1 MRREKSIA
9 VRFAALG
16 GQALKAEM
24 RDIGTTGKAAMDGIQ
39 SGAGGGADGLGRIA
53 QAAAQARSQL
63 DALAAKSAQAAA
75 NLRQPG
81 VGGGNGV
88 QDRINQT
95 TGVTREGG
103 MSSAEVLS
111 LGQALD
117 DVRAKFNPLFGII
130 RDYKNEVSEIRA
142 SHAAGAISADEMS
155 AAIGKVRTESLG
167 AIDKLKGISAAAREK
182 ALAMAAAERADL
194 DAAAASAK
202 QAASLDAQRAQY
214 NPLYRV
220 IRDYRAEVTSIRA
233 SHAAGAISADEMSDA
248 IGRVRTS
255 SLQAIDK
262 LKGITAAARE
272 KAAAVAA
279 SEQADNEAATA
290 AARHAAQLDAQRA
303 KYNPLYAVI
312 RSYLDQV
319 RDMRAAHADGALSA
333 DELRAA
339 QDRVRTSSLQAIDKI
354 KGLTAAL
361 REKSAAEEKA
371 RADTLAHGQA
381 MDAMRAK
388 YNPIF
393 AILSRYKAE
402 QAAIRQAHKEGALSA
417 DEQTAALVRLRQA
430 AMLQLATARGQTDA
444 LEQVSRSSRGAT
456 LRMQNLTYQLND
468 IGVTLAGGMNPFM
481 ILAQQGPQIAQIYG
495 FGNGGVGAIF
505 KDLGGLIK
513 AIPTPIKAVGLA
525 AALGAVGILDMR
537 DAINETSDV
546 TVTFGDTALA
556 VFQVLASRISTMFD
570 PITDAVSSALSKVWD
585 SIASGFIWSMNVV
598 LNSTNLAGKVVRGEF
613 DRIAGIAV
621 AAYQGIRDNWGL
633 LPSAIGDFAYQAANS
648 LIDGVESM
656 LNAVAA
662 RINGFIATMNSA
674 LSYLPEWAT
683 GEGGLKIG
691 EVGTV
696 DLGNIAN
703 PYEGAGEAIRDV
715 GRRITEA
722 AGKANEG
729 WANAREIMSADPM
742 GEFFD
747 DVSVKA
753 QENARK
759 RLEDEKGGGGRAKA
773 AKAEKDEVAELIK
786 KLQEELLVL
795 RETDP
800 VKKRLL
806 GYSEEMKDA
815 TAAERAQIEE
825 LVRTLDRAEHGW
837 EAVGRALADYAE
849 ESKRLGGELGDSLVK
864 VFDGAGDA
872 FAEMVAGNSSGWRDM
887 VEQMAKDWA
896 KLAFQ
901 QHIGGPLA
909 AYASS
914 WLGSFGGSGD
924 VIADTLTSAGLQ
936 GVVPSLDG
944 GGYTGNKPRSGG
956 LDGKGGFLAMLH
968 PQEDVIDRTKKG
980 GGGGRGGGG
989 GEQVMVGIDP
999 KNGNIQAYVDRRI
1012 SEALPSAFDNYSRNA
1027 LPYAIQQYQNDP
1039 RSVG

>member
-9 VRFAALG
+9 VRFAAMG

-24 RDIGTTGKAAMDGIQ
+24 RDIGTTGKSAMDGIQ
-39 SGAGGGADGLGRIA
+39 AGASGGADGLGRIS

-81 VGGGNGV
+81 VGGGNGL
-88 QDRINQT
+88 QDRINAT

-103 MSSAEVLS
+103 KSSAEVLA

-130 RDYKNEVSEIRA
+130 RAYKGEVSEIRA
-142 SHAAGAISADEMS
+142 SHLAGAISADEMS

-182 ALAMAAAERADL
+182 AAAMAAAKQADA
-194 DAAAASAK
+194 DAAAAVAK
-202 QAASLDAQRAQY
+202 HAASLSDQRAHY

-220 IRDYRAEVTSIRA
+220 IRDYRAEVARMRA
-233 SHAAGAISADEMSDA
+233 SYAEGAI
-248 IGRVRTS
+248 
-255 SLQAIDK
+255 
-262 LKGITAAARE
+262 
-272 KAAAVAA
+272 
-279 SEQADNEAATA
+279 
-290 AARHAAQLDAQRA
+290 
-303 KYNPLYAVI
+303 
-312 RSYLDQV
+312 
-319 RDMRAAHADGALSA
+319 SA

-361 REKSAAEEKA
+361 RAKSAAEDKA
-371 RADTLAHGQA
+371 RADALAHGQA

-402 QAAIRQAHKEGALSA
+402 QAAIRQAHKDGALSA

-495 FGNGGVGAIF
+495 FGNGGVGQIF

-570 PITDAVSSALSKVWD
+570 PITTAVAGALSKVWD

-621 AAYQGIRDNWGL
+621 AAYQGIRDNWSL
-633 LPSAIGDFAYQAANS
+633 LPSAIGDFAYQAANA
-648 LIDGVESM
+648 LIDGVEGM

-662 RINGFIATMNSA
+662 RINGFIGTMNSA
-674 LSYLPEWAT
+674 LALLPEWAT

-703 PYEGAGEAIRDV
+703 PYEGAGDAIRDV
-715 GRRITEA
+715 ATRISEA

-759 RLEDEKGGGGRAKA
+759 RLEDEKGGGGGRAKA

-800 VKKRLL
+800 IKKRLL

-914 WLGSFGGSGD
+914 WLGSFGGGGD
-924 VIADTLTSAGLQ
+924 ALADGLSAAGLQ

-980 GGGGRGGGG
+980 GGGGGGRSD
-989 GEQVMVGIDP
+989 QVMVGIDP

>member
-24 RDIGTTGKAAMDGIQ
+24 RDIGTTGKSAMDGIQ
-39 SGAGGGADGLGRIA
+39 AGAGGGADGLGRIA

-75 NLRQPG
+75 NLRQAGPA
-81 VGGGNGV
+81 GGGGI
-88 QDRINQT
+88 QSRINQT
-95 TGVTREGG
+95 TGVSSPGG
-103 MSSAEVLS
+103 MSAAEALS

-117 DVRAKFNPLFGII
+117 DVRAKINPLFGVIRQYKQSVSEVRASHLEGAISADEMGAAIGRYRTEALGAIDRLKGISAAAREKAAAAAAAEKADNDAAASAAKLAASLDAQRAQINPLYRVI
-130 RDYKNEVSEIRA
+130 RDYQAEVASMRA
-142 SHAAGAISADEMS
+142 SHAAGAVSADELS
-155 AAIGKVRTESLG
+155 AGIARVRSSALQ

-182 ALAMAAAERADL
+182 AAAI
-194 DAAAASAK
+194 AAAAQADVDASNAAAK
-202 QAASLDAQRAQY
+202 
-214 NPLYRV
+214 
-220 IRDYRAEVTSIRA
+220 
-233 SHAAGAISADEMSDA
+233 HAAG
-248 IGRVRTS
+248 
-255 SLQAIDK
+255 
-262 LKGITAAARE
+262 
-272 KAAAVAA
+272 
-279 SEQADNEAATA
+279 
-290 AARHAAQLDAQRA
+290 LDAQRA

-319 RDMRAAHADGALSA
+319 RDMRQAHADGALSA

-361 REKSAAEEKA
+361 REKSAAEDKA
-371 RADTLAHGQA
+371 RADALAHGQA

-402 QAAIRQAHKEGALSA
+402 QAAIRQAHKDGALSA

-430 AMLQLATARGQTDA
+430 AMLQLATARGQTDQI
-444 LEQVSRSSRGAT
+444 EQVARSTRGAT

-481 ILAQQGPQIAQIYG
+481 IMMQQGPQLAQIYG
-495 FGNGGVGAIF
+495 FGNGGVSQIF

-513 AIPTPIKAVGLA
+513 GIPAPVKAVGVA
-525 AALGAVGILDMR
+525 AAVAGIGVIGLHNEIKKTTDVAVSM
-537 DAINETSDV
+537 
-546 TVTFGDTALA
+546 GDTATA
-556 VFQVLASRISTMFD
+556 VFQVIGRRIAGVFRPEIDAISGFFSDMWDRTVRATKQTINDIVHSAQLVALAFEVGIDTIPALFQRGFFR
-570 PITDAVSSALSKVWD
+570 AVAHVQLALAHMMKSLRD
-585 SIASGFIWSMNVV
+585 FLNYAASGFNAVFK
-598 LNSTNLAGKVVRGEF
+598 TNLSAPAGLTTGGVALVNASNQNWMRGE
-613 DRIAGIAV
+613 AV
-621 AAYQGIRDNWGL
+621 QG
-633 LPSAIGDFAYQAANS
+633 GDF
-648 LIDGVESM
+648 
-656 LNAVAA
+656 
-662 RINGFIATMNSA
+662 
-674 LSYLPEWAT
+674 
-683 GEGGLKIG
+683 
-691 EVGTV
+691 
-696 DLGNIAN
+696 
-703 PYEGAGEAIRDV
+703 
-715 GRRITEA
+715 
-722 AGKANEG
+722 
-729 WANAREIMSADPM
+729 M
-742 GEFFD
+742 GEM
-747 DVSVKA
+747 
-753 QENARK
+753 RK
-759 RLEDEKGGGGRAKA
+759 RSGAILATDPAGDFFNDVRDQAIKNAQKDDDGKGGGGRAKA
-773 AKAEKDEVAELIK
+773 AKAEKDAVGDLIK

-914 WLGSFGGSGD
+914 WLGSFGGGGD
-924 VIADTLTSAGLQ
+924 ALADGLSAAGLQ

-980 GGGGRGGGG
+980 GGGGGGGRSD
-989 GEQVMVGIDP
+989 QVMVGIDP

>member
-24 RDIGTTGKAAMDGIQ
+24 RDIGTTGKSAMDGIQ
-39 SGAGGGADGLGRIA
+39 AGAGGGADGLGRIA

-75 NLRQPG
+75 NLRQAGPA
-81 VGGGNGV
+81 GGGGI
-88 QDRINQT
+88 QSRINQT
-95 TGVTREGG
+95 TGVSSPGG
-103 MSSAEVLS
+103 MSAAEALS

-117 DVRAKFNPLFGII
+117 DVRAKINPLFGVIRQYKQSVSEVRASHLEGAISADEMGAAIGRYRTEALGAIDRLKGISAAAREKAAAAAAAEKADNDAAASAAKLAASLDAQRAQINPLYRVI
-130 RDYKNEVSEIRA
+130 RDYQAEVASMRA
-142 SHAAGAISADEMS
+142 SHAAGAVSADELS
-155 AAIGKVRTESLG
+155 AGIARVRSSALQ

-182 ALAMAAAERADL
+182 AAAVAAAKQAD
-194 DAAAASAK
+194 DDAAASAAK
-202 QAASLDAQRAQY
+202 HAASLSDQRAHY

-220 IRDYRAEVTSIRA
+220 IRDYRAEVARMRA
-233 SHAAGAISADEMSDA
+233 SYAEGAI
-248 IGRVRTS
+248 
-255 SLQAIDK
+255 
-262 LKGITAAARE
+262 
-272 KAAAVAA
+272 
-279 SEQADNEAATA
+279 
-290 AARHAAQLDAQRA
+290 
-303 KYNPLYAVI
+303 
-312 RSYLDQV
+312 
-319 RDMRAAHADGALSA
+319 SA

-361 REKSAAEEKA
+361 REKSAAEDKA
-371 RADTLAHGQA
+371 RADALAHGQA

-402 QAAIRQAHKEGALSA
+402 QAAIRQAHKDGALSA

-430 AMLQLATARGQTDA
+430 SMLQLATARGQTDQI
-444 LEQVSRSSRGAT
+444 EQVARSTRGAT

-481 ILAQQGPQIAQIYG
+481 ILMQQGPQIAQIYG
-495 FGNGGVGAIF
+495 FGNGGVSQIF

-513 AIPTPIKAVGLA
+513 GIPAPVKAVGVA
-525 AALGAVGILDMR
+525 AAVAGIGVIGLHNEIKKTTDVAVSM
-537 DAINETSDV
+537 
-546 TVTFGDTALA
+546 GDTATA
-556 VFQVLASRISTMFD
+556 VFQVIGR
-570 PITDAVSSALSKVWD
+570 
-585 SIASGFIWSMNVV
+585 
-598 LNSTNLAGKVVRGEF
+598 
-613 DRIAGIAV
+613 RIAGVFRPEIDAISGFFSDMWDRTVRATKQTINDIVHAAQLIRLGFDLAIQAIPDMFRDGFQMALSWVQRKIADMMQSLYGFLG
-621 AAYQGIRDNWGL
+621 AAARGFNSIFGTSLTAPVGL
-633 LPSAIGDFAYQAANS
+633 LEAQTAMRNRATDNAQETRLRKDARGPSNFGEQFRNGAKDILATDPAGDFFNDVRDQ
-648 LIDGVESM
+648 
-656 LNAVAA
+656 
-662 RINGFIATMNSA
+662 
-674 LSYLPEWAT
+674 
-683 GEGGLKIG
+683 
-691 EVGTV
+691 
-696 DLGNIAN
+696 
-703 PYEGAGEAIRDV
+703 AIR
-715 GRRITEA
+715 
-722 AGKANEG
+722 
-729 WANAREIMSADPM
+729 NA
-742 GEFFD
+742 
-747 DVSVKA
+747 
-753 QENARK
+753 
-759 RLEDEKGGGGRAKA
+759 LEDEKDKKSGGRAKA
-773 AKAEKDEVAELIK
+773 AKAEKDEVGDLIK

-806 GYSEEMKDA
+806 GYSEEMKNA

-837 EAVGRALADYAE
+837 EAVGRALAEYAE

-909 AYASS
+909 QWASG
-914 WLGSFGGSGD
+914 WLGSFGGGGD
-924 VIADTLTSAGLQ
+924 ALADGLSAAGLQ